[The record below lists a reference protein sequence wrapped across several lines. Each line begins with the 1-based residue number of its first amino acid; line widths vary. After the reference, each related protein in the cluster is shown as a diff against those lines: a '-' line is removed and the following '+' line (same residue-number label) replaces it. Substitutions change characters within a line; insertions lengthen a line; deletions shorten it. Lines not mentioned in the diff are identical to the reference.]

1 MSSDPKIQN
10 LSQISSEPE
19 FILDRVK
26 YLATGGKQ
34 ALINARKEELM
45 SFLQKNDNTPFT
57 MLQYDHQKY
66 IDAGVNK
73 IIANTVDK
81 HFNILQKD
89 TPQRE
94 KIIQQLTQQVVDF
107 EQNNKNS
114 LDLDSSMAFIY
125 NAELKVLDSIS
136 KGDKSPQNI
145 SQDAAKVLDQFF
157 AQGSNFEIPDKY
169 QIDTLIEKIQK
180 KQNSGQISAD
190 KAAEQIKNID
200 KDKLQQQRIEAGM
213 KQCQALR
220 EQPLKKGDYFTPD
233 INHSDKIAK
242 KMEVVEKKVDA
253 IIDKAL
259 NKHVNDCI
267 ELIMQENDIDEKNEP
282 EVSAL
287 LDRFKNEINIA
298 KALDTLS
305 RDDLSNQSTKAHNRQ
320 QLLKKIKRLDHAVS
334 KFIDNASAKVSNA
347 QKEVATQ
354 VHSICQRLSQRLS
367 QGLKS
372 TQQSMTTMYNQAKA
386 STKKES
392 TQTQLDKE
400 WQKDFADRFANSAN
414 FKQPTEDKGPT
425 RPKNN

>member
-190 KAAEQIKNID
+190 KQLSKLKILIKISCNN
-200 KDKLQQQRIEAGM
+200 KELKLA
-213 KQCQALR
+213 
-220 EQPLKKGDYFTPD
+220 
-233 INHSDKIAK
+233 
-242 KMEVVEKKVDA
+242 
-253 IIDKAL
+253 
-259 NKHVNDCI
+259 
-267 ELIMQENDIDEKNEP
+267 
-282 EVSAL
+282 
-287 LDRFKNEINIA
+287 
-298 KALDTLS
+298 
-305 RDDLSNQSTKAHNRQ
+305 
-320 QLLKKIKRLDHAVS
+320 
-334 KFIDNASAKVSNA
+334 
-347 QKEVATQ
+347 
-354 VHSICQRLSQRLS
+354 
-367 QGLKS
+367 
-372 TQQSMTTMYNQAKA
+372 
-386 STKKES
+386 
-392 TQTQLDKE
+392 
-400 WQKDFADRFANSAN
+400 
-414 FKQPTEDKGPT
+414 
-425 RPKNN
+425 

>member
-1 MSSDPKIQN
+1 
-10 LSQISSEPE
+10 
-19 FILDRVK
+19 
-26 YLATGGKQ
+26 
-34 ALINARKEELM
+34 
-45 SFLQKNDNTPFT
+45 
-57 MLQYDHQKY
+57 
-66 IDAGVNK
+66 
-73 IIANTVDK
+73 
-81 HFNILQKD
+81 
-89 TPQRE
+89 
-94 KIIQQLTQQVVDF
+94 
-107 EQNNKNS
+107 
-114 LDLDSSMAFIY
+114 
-125 NAELKVLDSIS
+125 
-136 KGDKSPQNI
+136 
-145 SQDAAKVLDQFF
+145 
-157 AQGSNFEIPDKY
+157 
-169 QIDTLIEKIQK
+169 
-180 KQNSGQISAD
+180 
-190 KAAEQIKNID
+190 
-200 KDKLQQQRIEAGM
+200 M